1 MFFINDQGLLG
12 EAIRYQNIYIHQT
25 MKMIGIIINIDIGI
39 IKGIKVDLEGLG
51 LVKLLLVS

>member
-1 MFFINDQGLLG
+1 M
-12 EAIRYQNIYIHQT
+12 E
-25 MKMIGIIINIDIGI
+25 MIGIIINIDIGI